1 MQFLHT
7 SAKPTLCLLY
17 SGDQGGRH
25 VSTYTISTDESHDV
39 DRGPFRQSHVDS
51 EAALLIAVP
60 DPAGVLII
68 GKFFDYISVSR
79 TNSNRIYRVNL

>member
-68 GKFFDYISVSR
+68 GTFFSY
-79 TNSNRIYRVNL
+79 YFF